1 MREKRRFMRLF
12 LLISVFLCGMQMFG
26 QETTITGS
34 VSDGAN
40 GELMPGVTVQIKGT
54 TSGTVTSI
62 DGDFSVKAKMGDV
75 LVFSFIGYTSQEVSI
90 SDATPIKVSLQSETV
105 GLDDVVVIGYGV
117 QKKSDKTGAV
127 SQVKASEM
135 SGGVITDP
143 MQAIAGKSAGVL
155 VTKKGGDPNAGYT
168 VKIRGASGFDAGTE
182 PLYVID
188 GIVGADESAVAPEDI
203 ETFNVLKDAASA
215 AIYGSQGSNGVII
228 ITTKRGSADQQVA
241 SYSGLLSVEQVAN
254 KLPLLSASEV
264 RDYAKKYN
272 ISMVD
277 GGADTD
283 WQDEVFQTGISQQ
296 HNVNFG
302 GGNAKSTYYASL
314 SYYDFEGVL
323 KGTGKERTI
332 GKVNVSHKALN
343 DRLTLS
349 GTLSGMFENNDYE
362 SYGGNGV
369 NDVLYQAYTRNPTD
383 PVYNADGSYY
393 QSQREFNYVNPLS
406 VIDNITNTREAKSF
420 MGNIKGDLE
429 ITKQLIGSLNVAYTR
444 EDNAS
449 RYFVP
454 KGYGTYGTLTPGTGT
469 RAYNNGSQKVLEAIL
484 NYTNSFNE
492 VHNLNAMLGYSW
504 QEYNHDGF
512 NATGRDAQ
520 SNYVGADNLST
531 LIDVNP
537 GDISSYANM
546 SRLIGFF
553 GRVQY
558 NYDSKYYLSG
568 SLRRDGST
576 KFGVDSKWGIFPTVA
591 GGWNLDREGFMEGAR
606 SWLDQLKLR
615 ASYGVSGNQNFAE
628 YRSSVVWQRGQ
639 YATNPS
645 TGLPTVTFTPSWNAN
660 PNLKWEETS
669 EVNIGIDYAFFQ
681 SRLSGSLEVYSKKTD
696 DLLGYYSVPVPPN
709 LADNTAA
716 NSGSM
721 TNKGIELF
729 IKYTVIDKKN
739 FKWNTS
745 FNISH
750 NQQEMVD
757 LGEYAPA
764 DGVRK
769 DGYLQGRGLIG
780 NENWVTGI
788 AEGHA
793 LGSFYLP
800 VYRGLNSKGEM
811 LFTSK
816 SGGVTTDQSLAQRE
830 WVGNA
835 LPDAEIG
842 WSNNMTL
849 YKNFGIDF
857 SFRALIGNDVYNATK
872 MIFDAPSNIPNL
884 NGFQEAVEWK
894 AQGRT
899 SGPKVADIYVEDG
912 SFVRLDYLS
921 FNYNVPLKNK
931 TWFKSIKLIANANNL
946 FVLTSYSGTDPETS
960 IEGKSFG
967 VDQYNVYPKTRA
979 YSFGLNATF

>member
-75 LVFSFIGYTSQEVSI
+75 LVFSFIGYTSQEVAI
-90 SDATPIKVSLQSETV
+90 SDATPIKVSLKSETV

-155 VTKKGGDPNAGYT
+155 VTKKGGDPNAGYS
-168 VKIRGASGFDAGTE
+168 VQIRGASGFDASTK

-188 GIVGADESAVAPEDI
+188 GIVGADETAVAPQDI

-215 AIYGSQGSNGVII
+215 AIYGSQGANGVII
-228 ITTKRGSADQQVA
+228 ITTKRGSADQQTA
-241 SYSGLLSVEQVAN
+241 NYSGLISVEQVAN
-254 KLPLLSASEV
+254 KLPMLSGDDLRS
-264 RDYAKKYN
+264 YAKKYN
-272 ISMVD
+272 ISFVD
-277 GGADTD
+277 GGANTD
-283 WQDEVFQTGISQQ
+283 WQDEIFRTGVSQQ

-302 GGNAKSTYYASL
+302 GGNAKTNYYASL

-323 KGTGKERTI
+323 KGTSKERVI
-332 GKVNVSHKALN
+332 GKANISHKALN
-343 DRLTLS
+343 DKLTLS
-349 GTLSGMFENNDYE
+349 GTLSQMVENNDYE
-362 SYGGNGV
+362 SYSGYGK
-369 NDVLYQAYTRNPTD
+369 NDILYQAYTRNPTD
-383 PVYNADGSYY
+383 PVYNPDGSYY

-420 MGNIKGDLE
+420 MGNLKAELE
-429 ITKQLIGSLNVAYTR
+429 ITKHLKGSLSGAYTR
-444 EDNAS
+444 IDNAN

-454 KGYGTYGTLTPGTGT
+454 KGSETYGTKDPGFGS
-469 RAYNNGSQKVLEAIL
+469 RAYNNSSQKVLEGIL
-484 NYTNSFNE
+484 TYTNTFND
-492 VHNLNAMLGYSW
+492 VHNLDVMGAYSW
-504 QEYNHDGF
+504 QEFNNDGF
-512 NATGRDAQ
+512 SARGRDAQ
-520 SNYVGADNLST
+520 SNYVGADNL
-531 LIDVNP
+531 LVMVDVAP
-537 GDISSYANM
+537 GDISSYRNM
-546 SRLIGFF
+546 SRLIGFI

-558 NYDSKYYLSG
+558 NYDSRYYLSG
-568 SLRRDGST
+568 SIRRDGSS
-576 KFGVDSKWGIFPTVA
+576 KFGADSRWGTFPTVS
-591 GGWNLDREGFMEGAR
+591 GGWNIDREGFMGNSR

-615 ASYGVSGNQNFAE
+615 ASYGVSGNQNFDS
-628 YRSSVVWQRGQ
+628 YQSMVMWKPLDYTV
-639 YATNPS
+639 NPS
-645 TGLPTVTFTPSWNAN
+645 TGQSTVTFTPSWNAN
-660 PNLKWEETS
+660 PKLQWEETK
-669 EVNIGIDYAFFQ
+669 EVNIGLDYAFFQ
-681 SRLSGSLEVYSKKTD
+681 SRLSGSLEIYSKKTD
-696 DLLGYYSVPVPPN
+696 NLLGRFTVPAPPN
-709 LADNTAA
+709 LSTTTYA
-716 NSGSM
+716 NSGLMS
-721 TNKGIELF
+721 NKGIELY
-729 IKYTVIDKKN
+729 IKYTVLDKKN
-739 FKWNTS
+739 FKWSTS

-750 NQQEMVD
+750 NKQEVLD
-757 LGEYAPA
+757 LGAFETK

-769 DGYLQGRGLIG
+769 DGFLSGRGLTG
-780 NENWVTGI
+780 NSNWITGI

-811 LFTSK
+811 LFTST
-816 SGGVTTDQSLAQRE
+816 SGGVTANVSSAQRS

-835 LPDAEIG
+835 NPDAEIG
-842 WSNNMTL
+842 WSNNMTI
-849 YKNFGIDF
+849 YKNFGVDF

-872 MIFDAPSNIPNL
+872 MIFDSPLNIPNL
-884 NGFQEAVEWK
+884 NGYQDAVDWK

-899 SGPKVADIYVEDG
+899 TPSTVADIYVEDA
-912 SFVRLDYLS
+912 SFIRLDYLS
-921 FNYNVPLKNK
+921 FNYNIPLKNK
-931 TWFKSIKLIANANNL
+931 TWFKSIKVIATGNNL
-946 FVLTSYSGTDPETS
+946 FILTKYSGTDPETNVD
-960 IEGKSFG
+960 GKSYG
-967 VDQYNVYPKTRA
+967 VDQYNLYPKTRA